1 MATNILL
8 IFSLGLILLDALFI
22 GLAPQAIAVGTCV
35 FAFLIAV
42 SRIFRRTNIFKVAF
56 LLAIIVFFS
65 AELLGGIFSEGP
77 LTHGDFPFH
86 AHIASEASA
95 IARTFGT
102 LSGWS
107 DIFQGGYRPIY
118 DLPQGEYLAS
128 IILEHASFGAIGTD
142 LAQRILVFLA
152 VPFSAIS
159 LVFLARRLGLGESE
173 AFLSGIFF
181 LLSYHNLFYI
191 SNSKFYISAGFLF
204 LFLGNSAQM
213 LAGKPSVQ
221 AIARSATFL
230 SLCIIFH
237 SYVGLV
243 ATFLAILIFAL
254 QSLVGEKPDLKGLV
268 AIPLGILPGTFYIT
282 SYFGAGEYLAETYS
296 VLRETWSFIY
306 NFPLNL
312 SSFFFF
318 ASPIVAILFL
328 ASATRLFLGENRP
341 NLAFPEIGA
350 LSIIACSF
358 SLNFAREAVD
368 IGGLKILGN
377 TDKAIALAFALAS
390 VGASKEVFSGG
401 KGATPLKIATIA
413 LLSGLLFSY
422 FVLSFSSPESPQHS
436 AQISRAFGANT
447 SDERIFR
454 ISRENG
460 IFSSEK
466 NHETVALE
474 EFLRTRARNS
484 SRILLNINGDSDG
497 HVYGGFAYSR
507 FPERIDSGFVGGP
520 SFSMVLPLGEN
531 FSTATYSDKL
541 FGRKVS
547 ELSPEDFGRILKA
560 LNIRLVVAWNPAV
573 KEYVSSIDGISKIFE
588 TPSGLFSVYEYYG
601 CSESYLLRKTDLST
615 GGDATVF
622 SRERK
627 VFRIGSP
634 GEYLLSQRYSGEWRA
649 LLNGEEMPIKKGEL
663 GLTEFHAP
671 VPGEAVFEYVPSEK
685 MKLAGVVSV
694 ASFLFLLAVSIF
706 PEKLKAKDNGRKPG
720 C

>member
-8 IFSLGLILLDALFI
+8 IFALGLILLDALFL
-22 GLAPQAIAVGTCV
+22 GLAPHAIAVGTCV
-35 FAFLIAV
+35 FAFLFAV
-42 SRIFRRTNIFKVAF
+42 SRISRRTNIFKAAF
-56 LLAIIVFFS
+56 LLALLAFFS
-65 AELLGGIFSEGP
+65 AELLGGIFSGGP

-86 AHIASEASA
+86 AHIASEASE
-95 IARTFGT
+95 IARTFRT

-107 DIFQGGYRPIY
+107 DMFQGGYRPIY

-128 IILEHASFGAIGTD
+128 IILERASFGAIGTD
-142 LAQRILVFLA
+142 LAQRMLVFLA

-159 LVFLARRLGLGESE
+159 LVFLARRLGLGESG

-191 SNSKFYISAGFLF
+191 SNSKFYMSAGFLF
-204 LFLGNSAQM
+204 LFLGNSAR
-213 LAGKPSVQ
+213 KPNEKFPLQ

-230 SLCIIFH
+230 ALCIIFH

-243 ATFLAILIFAL
+243 AIFLAILMFAL
-254 QSLVGEKPDLKGLV
+254 RSLGGEKPDPKGLA
-268 AIPLGILPGTFYIT
+268 AIPLGILPGTFYIA

-306 NFPLNL
+306 NVPLNL

-318 ASPIVAILFL
+318 ASPIVPALFL
-328 ASATRLFLGENRP
+328 ASVIALALRRKSGGQ
-341 NLAFPEIGA
+341 AFPEIGA
-350 LSIIACSF
+350 LLVIALAIGAHF
-358 SLNFAREAVD
+358 LREAVHFR
-368 IGGLKILGN
+368 GLQIIGN

-390 VGASKEVFSGG
+390 IGASKAIFSGG
-401 KGATPLKIATIA
+401 KGGLLLKLAVLS
-413 LLSGLLFSY
+413 LLSGLFFSHF
-422 FVLSFSSPESPQHS
+422 FVSFQSPEAPQQS

-454 ISRENG
+454 IPRENG
-460 IFSSEK
+460 IFSSET
-466 NHETVALE
+466 NPETLALE
-474 EFLRTRARNS
+474 EFLRTSARNS

-497 HVYGGFAYSR
+497 HVYGSFAYSR
-507 FPERIDSGFVGGP
+507 FPEKINSGFIGGP
-520 SFSMVLPLGEN
+520 SFSMVLPLGES

-547 ELSPEDFGRILKA
+547 ELSPDDFERILKA

-588 TPSGLFSVYEYYG
+588 TPSGLFSVYEYSG
-601 CSESYLLRKTDLST
+601 CEESYLLRKTDLST
-615 GGDATVF
+615 GGDAIVF

-634 GEYLLSQRYSGEWRA
+634 GDYLLSQRYSKEWRA
-649 LLNGEEMPIKKGEL
+649 AINGEEIPLEKGEL

-671 VPGEAVFEYVPSEK
+671 VPGEAVFEYVPSK
-685 MKLAGVVSV
+685 QLKLAGAVSI
-694 ASFLFLLAVSIF
+694 ASFLSLLAVSLF
-706 PEKLKAKDNGRKPG
+706 PKKLKAKGKGREPG
-720 C
+720 

>member
-8 IFSLGLILLDALFI
+8 IFSLGLILFDALFL
-22 GLAPQAIAVGTCV
+22 GLAPQAIAVGICV

-42 SRIFRRTNIFKVAF
+42 SRIFRRTNIFKAAF
-56 LLAIIVFFS
+56 LLALLAFFS
-65 AELLGGIFSEGP
+65 AELLGGIFSGGP

-86 AHIASEASA
+86 AHIASEASE

-204 LFLGNSAQM
+204 LFLGNSAQRP
-213 LAGKPSVQ
+213 AGNPSVQ

-230 SLCIIFH
+230 ALCIIFH

-243 ATFLAILIFAL
+243 AIFLAILMFAL
-254 QSLVGEKPDLKGLV
+254 QYLGGEKPDPKGLA
-268 AIPLGILPGTFYIT
+268 AIPLGILPGTFYIA

-306 NFPLNL
+306 NVPLNL

-318 ASPIVAILFL
+318 ASPLVAILFL

-341 NLAFPEIGA
+341 HLDFPEIGA
-350 LSIIACSF
+350 LSIIAGAF
-358 SLNFAREAVD
+358 ALNFAREAAD

-390 VGASKEVFSGG
+390 IGASKAIFSGG
-401 KGATPLKIATIA
+401 KGGLLLKIAVLS
-413 LLSGLLFSY
+413 LLSGLFFSHFFAY
-422 FVLSFSSPESPQHS
+422 FPSPQAPSQS

-447 SDERIFR
+447 SDSDIFR
-454 ISRENG
+454 IPREGG
-460 IFSSEK
+460 IFSSEM
-466 NHETVALE
+466 NPETVALE
-474 EFLRTRARNS
+474 EFLRSKAKNS

-507 FPERIDSGFVGGP
+507 FPETINSGFIGGP
-520 SFSMVLPLGEN
+520 SFSMVLPLGES

-547 ELSPEDFGRILKA
+547 ELPSEDFRRILTA

-573 KEYVSSIDGISKIFE
+573 KEYVSSIDGISKVFE
-588 TPSGLFSVYEYYG
+588 TPSGLFSVYEYSG
-601 CSESYLLRKTDLST
+601 CSESYLLRKEGLSR
-615 GGDATVF
+615 GGDAIVF
-622 SRERK
+622 SRARK
-627 VFRIGSP
+627 IFKIDSP

-649 LLNGEEMPIKKGEL
+649 SLNGEEIPLERGEL
-663 GLTEFHAP
+663 GLTEFYAP
-671 VPGEAVFEYVPSEK
+671 APGEAIFEYVPSRQL
-685 MKLAGVVSV
+685 KLAEAVSL
-694 ASFLFLLAVSIF
+694 ASFLFLLAVSVF
-706 PEKLKAKDNGRKPG
+706 PKKLKAKGKGRKPR
-720 C
+720 